1 MSATDEPTA
10 QHAGLQDLF
19 SYPLTPALQDRR
31 TRRVAQGVS
40 LKHGAQPLRERRTSR
55 RR

>member
-1 MSATDEPTA
+1 MTAPETTA

-19 SYPLTPALQDRR
+19 SYSVAACFQDRR

-40 LKHGAQPLRERRTSR
+40 LQAG
-55 RR
+55 